1 MSSQNTGTRTF
12 LLGALF
18 LAALCVLGWYTLFM
32 TDINWFKKTYE
43 LQIHFEELN
52 GLREGDSVHVA
63 GMRWGRIKSMEF
75 DQDQTVDKRITV
87 IAVLDKPLVLR
98 EGATIQ
104 IEDATLLGGRNL
116 SIDPGPATGKAL
128 PKDQAFFGTVA
139 PSPLDA
145 LGKLVGESQKGVTE
159 IVQNLAHVTEQ
170 ARNGQGTVARLLND
184 PKTADDLSESMDR
197 MAKTLAN
204 LEKITADLA
213 AGRGTAGLL
222 LTSTEL
228 HDGLTLALG
237 TLNGAVEKLS
247 AIASDVQSG
256 KGTLGRLI
264 EDEETGAMFVA
275 TIRDMRAIVQR
286 IQSGEGTLGLL
297 LTDDSIA
304 KDLAAITRRLER
316 GEGSLGKFL
325 TRDDVYDDV
334 RETTENMA
342 VITGAIREGRGSIG
356 RLIMDDELYQQI
368 KSALSIVQRA
378 LEEYREAA
386 PITTFTSV
394 FFGAF

>member
-32 TDINWFKKTYE
+32 TDISWFKKTYE
-43 LQIHFEELN
+43 LQIHFEDLN
-52 GLREGDSVHVA
+52 GLREGDSVLVA
-63 GMRWGRIKSMEF
+63 GMRWGRIKSMEL
-75 DQDQTVDKRITV
+75 DPEAPVDKRITV

-98 EGATIQ
+98 EGAKIE

-116 SIDPGPATGKAL
+116 AIDPGPASGKAL
-128 PKDQAFFGTVA
+128 QKDRALFGTIA

-159 IVQNLAHVTEQ
+159 IVQNLADVTQQ
-170 ARNGQGTVARLLND
+170 AKSGHGTVARLLND
-184 PKTADDLSESMDR
+184 PKTADDLSEAMDR

-204 LEKITADLA
+204 LEKVTADLA

-228 HDGLTLALG
+228 HDGMTQALS
-237 TLNGAVEKLS
+237 TLNVAIDKLS
-247 AIASDVQSG
+247 AIATDVQAG

-264 EDEETGAMFVA
+264 EDEETGASFVA
-275 TIRDMRAIVQR
+275 TIKDLRTIVQR
-286 IQSGEGTLGLL
+286 IQSGEGTLGIL
-297 LTDDSIA
+297 LTDDTIA
-304 KDLAAITRRLER
+304 KNLATITTRLER
-316 GEGSLGKFL
+316 GEGSLGKL
-325 TRDDVYDDV
+325 LARDDVWENV
-334 RETTENMA
+334 RETTENLA
-342 VITGAIREGRGSIG
+342 VITGAVREGRGSLG

-368 KSALSIVQRA
+368 KTALSIVQRA